1 MFDIESFVQFWQY
14 DAENP
19 LMFTT
24 KGFLLM
30 FTIFYCI
37 YFRIQSRFNL
47 RIVYVTLFS
56 IYFYYLTSGFYFWL
70 LVLISFTD
78 HSIGFFIYNIK
89 TQWKRKLFL
98 ILSLSIDLGLLCY
111 FKYTNFMLEIVDN
124 LANRPFEAKNI
135 FLPIGIS
142 FYIFQSLSYVIDIY
156 RRQLQPTEKWVDF
169 MFFLSFFPQLVA
181 GPIVR
186 ARNFLP
192 QIVSRPITSLPM
204 FNQGLMLILTGLIK
218 KIFIADFIGSN
229 FVDRVFDAP
238 QIYSGFENL
247 MGIYGYAL
255 QIYCD
260 FSGYTDM
267 AIGLA
272 LLLGFQFPQNFNN
285 PYRAATVT
293 EFWHRWHISLST
305 WLRDYLYISLGGNR
319 KGRIRTYIN
328 LMITMVLGG
337 LWHGASWHF
346 VVWGVI
352 HGFALCAHKLALAI
366 IPGWKQQGN
375 NMKPCNRFVS
385 TFLTFH
391 FICITWIVF
400 RTDNIETIQTLFAQ
414 IFQDFDISTLLIIIS
429 KQWKVCGI
437 ILLGY
442 LLIFMPERSSCQLK
456 KMFYSIPISGKLIIS
471 VFVLWAI
478 IQIQTSDIEP
488 FIYFQF

>member
-1 MFDIESFVQFWQY
+1 MFDIESFLHFWQY
-14 DAENP
+14 DAGNP
-19 LMFTT
+19 LMFTS

-30 FTIFYCI
+30 FAVFYCI
-37 YFRIQSRFNL
+37 YFRIQRHFNL

-78 HSIGFFIYNIK
+78 HSIGFFIYNTK
-89 TQWKRKLFL
+89 TQWRRKLL
-98 ILSLSIDLGLLCY
+98 LLLSLSIDLGLLCY
-111 FKYTNFMLEIVDN
+111 FKYTNFTLEIVDN

-192 QIVSRPITSLPM
+192 QIMTRPITTLPM
-204 FNQGLMLILTGLIK
+204 FNKGLMLILTGLIK
-218 KIFIADFIGSN
+218 KVFIADFIGAN

-260 FSGYTDM
+260 FSGYTDI
-267 AIGLA
+267 AIGIA
-272 LLLGFQFPQNFNN
+272 LLLGFKFPDNFNN

-319 KGRIRTYIN
+319 KGNIRTYIN
-328 LMITMVLGG
+328 LMITMLLGG
-337 LWHGASWHF
+337 LWHGAAWHF
-346 VVWGVI
+346 VV
-352 HGFALCAHKLALAI
+352 
-366 IPGWKQQGN
+366 
-375 NMKPCNRFVS
+375 
-385 TFLTFH
+385 
-391 FICITWIVF
+391 
-400 RTDNIETIQTLFAQ
+400 
-414 IFQDFDISTLLIIIS
+414 
-429 KQWKVCGI
+429 
-437 ILLGY
+437 
-442 LLIFMPERSSCQLK
+442 
-456 KMFYSIPISGKLIIS
+456 
-471 VFVLWAI
+471 
-478 IQIQTSDIEP
+478 
-488 FIYFQF
+488 